1 MRALWYD
8 VFKQGKTLAD
18 APPDVLAQ
26 ESNMAWS
33 TNVSG
38 KNTRFFNI
46 ITEKDDVIAG
56 AVVHFTDI
64 KSYDDLLELTGSIPW
79 MEADFAVGR
88 PFLYQNFVS
97 VEKLFHQNGKYL
109 GVEPIK
115 RIQPFTTSPTVTW
128 YVILTAKTSEG
139 FDEGHGV
146 DNALQAFRML
156 KGGIAEEVFDLLPPD
171 DGLILRIKA
180 NDRAE
185 VEEYLHNFL
194 SVRHGAVDVLVL
206 KTKSTCVWDFAFF

>member
-128 YVILTAKTSEG
+128 Y
-139 FDEGHGV
+139 
-146 DNALQAFRML
+146 AFRML

>member
-18 APPDVLAQ
+18 ARPDVLAQ
-26 ESNMAWS
+26 ESNRAWS

-38 KNTRFFNI
+38 KNTRFFNV
-46 ITEKDDVIAG
+46 ITEKDDETAG

-79 MEADFAVGR
+79 MKADFAVGR
-88 PFLYQNFVS
+88 PFLYKNFVS

-109 GVEPIK
+109 GVE
-115 RIQPFTTSPTVTW
+115 RIRRSQPFTTSPPS
-128 YVILTAKTSEG
+128 L
-139 FDEGHGV
+139 
-146 DNALQAFRML
+146 
-156 KGGIAEEVFDLLPPD
+156 GGIAEEVFDLLPPD
-171 DGLILRIKA
+171 HGLILRVKA

-185 VEEYLHNFL
+185 VEGYLHNFP
-194 SVRHGAVDVLVL
+194 SVRQGVVDVLVL